1 MKPILYAAI
10 LVIAGNLIAQNP
22 ETYVNSREETHLCGP
37 VSITDLMNHGDW
49 YQEQAL
55 GPCASVQCLEEQ
67 WSAGL

>member
-37 VSITDLMNHGDW
+37 VSITDLMNHGD
-49 YQEQAL
+49 
-55 GPCASVQCLEEQ
+55 
-67 WSAGL
+67 